1 MKSPLFFRAAF
12 LLFPVIL
19 SGPLLAASTGHPG
32 SVPILLGLDS
42 VKKELGLTKIQCG
55 KLETIRADFKA
66 DARSITA
73 RPPSTPLEKQAANS
87 TVKALIAKY
96 NERAVS
102 VLTPPQHE
110 RLVQV
115 EHQTL
120 GGMMLFL
127 PGEQEQLGLTAGQ
140 ISALGKIRADGE
152 VFASR
157 VTRSFEE
164 GDITL
169 PERLATLRNYRVKQ
183 AAKCLRV
190 LSPAQRKTFQ
200 SLRGQEFKPV

>member
-19 SGPLLAASTGHPG
+19 SGPLLAASAGHPG

-55 KLETIRADFKA
+55 KLDAIRADFKA

-115 EHQTL
+115 ERQTL